1 MNHDEHLL
9 VLLNTAY
16 KIPDHTRTSSTN
28 IHVSDLIDFC
38 PREYWLCKTQDRGY
52 HPHKYHTM
60 GSKYTFDM
68 GHAIQK
74 IMVHRLLTQQ
84 VLFGAWRCR
93 HCNDLTYG
101 FQEGRM
107 SCDKCKCR
115 ALKYEDLGVEYAIP
129 VNTKPKTQIVVVG
142 HIDFIIATSEERGF
156 VVDGKSIKAKGCD
169 KCRDDGQDFDSL
181 KPAPQGE
188 PSEKYKRQVRLYMH
202 LPGKKG
208 AKIVGRP
215 RDERAANFVID
226 PQHAVV
232 CYAAK
237 GQRPQPFKPYLVRQL
252 PAFVEGI
259 DQKLAVL
266 KRSLE
271 KNTSPPKI
279 CTAPNNLMAK
289 ECSCRD
295 ICFDQ
300 RLDK

>member
-16 KIPDHTRTSSTN
+16 KVPDHERAGSTS

-38 PREYWLCKTQDRGY
+38 AREYWLCKTHDRGF
-52 HPHKYHTM
+52 HQHKYHPM
-60 GSKYTFDM
+60 GTKYTFDL

-74 IMVHRLLTQQ
+74 IMIHRLLTQH

-101 FQEGRM
+101 FQEDKM
-107 SCDKCKCR
+107 VCDKCKCR
-115 ALKYEDLGVEYAIP
+115 AIKYEDLAIEYAIP
-129 VNTKPKTQIVVVG
+129 VNTKPKSQILVVA
-142 HIDFIIATSEERGF
+142 HMDFIVAVSEERGF
-156 VVDGKSIKAKGCD
+156 IVDGKSIKAE
-169 KCRDDGQDFDSL
+169 DFDSL

-202 LPGKKG
+202 LPTKKG

-215 RDERAANFVID
+215 RDARAANFTID
-226 PQHAVV
+226 PQNAVV
-232 CYAAK
+232 CYAVK
-237 GQRPQPFKPYLVRQL
+237 GQRPAPYKPYLVSQS
-252 PAFVEGI
+252 PSFVQGI
-259 DQKLAVL
+259 DDKLAVL

-271 KNTSPPKI
+271 TKKSPPKI

-295 ICFDQ
+295 ICFEQ